1 MASKLSGRVNAK
13 RRCVSKKAIVPK
25 HSKSIPV
32 SNTMAMASFALG
44 SRAGVRPMT
53 GGRSRTTRSVSC
65 AAHREDRQLT
75 GVEKFGV
82 AASAIALSG
91 MIATPAFAVDE
102 AVLAEKGR
110 TFAEATAQV
119 LRTVNG
125 KEFKNTLKS
134 AVDVALSVDPT
145 AALDVIDAAL
155 ETLETADVKALTDA
169 VFAAEHATTV
179 ASEEGILIPP
189 DTEIDA
195 VVDALAKVGAS
206 CDSGKLAGFSGKATS
221 AALSADKGKLA
232 GLTFQGAKLGL
243 SADKAAIAKAT
254 AAAGDLVL
262 ALGN

>member
-1 MASKLSGRVNAK
+1 MV
-13 RRCVSKKAIVPK
+13 
-25 HSKSIPV
+25 
-32 SNTMAMASFALG
+32 SFALG
-44 SRAGVRPMT
+44 NCTGVVKPAASRCRAP
-53 GGRSRTTRSVSC
+53 RSVAC
-65 AAHREDRQLT
+65 AAQRENQRLNAL
-75 GVEKFGV
+75 EKLGT
-82 AASAIALSG
+82 AASAFALSG
-91 MIATPAFAVDE
+91 MIVAPVFAVDE

-119 LRTVNG
+119 LRTVNE
-125 KEFKNTLKS
+125 KEFKNTLKA
-134 AVDVALSVDPT
+134 AVDVALSVNAAT
-145 AALDVIDAAL
+145 ALDAVDAAL
-155 ETLETADVKALTDA
+155 ETLETADVNALVNA
-169 VFAAEHATTV
+169 VKVAEHATTV
-179 ASEEGILIPP
+179 ASEQGILIPP
-189 DTEIDA
+189 DSEIDA